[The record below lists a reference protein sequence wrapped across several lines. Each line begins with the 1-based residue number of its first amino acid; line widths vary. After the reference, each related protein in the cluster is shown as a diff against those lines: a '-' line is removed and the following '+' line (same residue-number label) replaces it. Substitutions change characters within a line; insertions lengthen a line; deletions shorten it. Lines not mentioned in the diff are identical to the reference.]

1 MYITIILNIE
11 ETGLRCIDVLGLKI
25 NCLEKDNKGDYW
37 LVGDQRKV
45 NYKDHKVPISV
56 ELAKVVIA
64 QQEICKQK
72 STSENNPDNY
82 LFVSYRGPRKGKPQT
97 TTTLSTVLNN
107 FYKKVHIRDVNCE
120 NYEIKKKALY

>member
-1 MYITIILNIE
+1 LSLSNDSPHLTKSQRCQHPKYIRDCMWDQVVDKIYVIGDRYIRIMLIME
-11 ETGLRCIDVLGLKI
+11 GTGFRGTDVLGLKI

-45 NYKDHKVPISV
+45 NYKDHKVPISK

-82 LFVSYRGPRKGKPQT
+82 L
-97 TTTLSTVLNN
+97 
-107 FYKKVHIRDVNCE
+107 
-120 NYEIKKKALY
+120 

>member
-1 MYITIILNIE
+1 PKYMRDCTCDQVVENIHLIGVRYILIILIME
-11 ETGLRCIDVLGLKI
+11 GRGFRGTDVLGLKI

-72 STSENNPDNY
+72 STSENNP
-82 LFVSYRGPRKGKPQT
+82 
-97 TTTLSTVLNN
+97 
-107 FYKKVHIRDVNCE
+107 
-120 NYEIKKKALY
+120 